1 MSLAQSRERTFRGAL
16 PFLLGLHVSLFSMCT
31 VIYLFIHALEDIL
44 PLMDLPLRILGA
56 LYLVYLTVRLF
67 MKNGFKTVAAMV
79 KAMMEE
85 LNITVPVALH
95 LDHGTY
101 EGCKKCIDAG
111 FSSIMF
117 DGSKYPIEENVAKTK
132 EIVAYAHERN
142 VTVEAE
148 IGHVGEGDSYHVEGN
163 TMLTTP
169 EEAKKFVEQTGV
181 DSLAVSIG
189 TAHGEYKGIPH
200 LNFERLQ
207 EIATEVSIPLV
218 LHGGSGSG
226 DENLSKA
233 VELGIA
239 KVNICTD
246 LLNAARDNT
255 KDGYAERSY
264 YDSVTLAKDGFKDC
278 LKHYYEVF
286 HTK

>member
-1 MSLAQSRERTFRGAL
+1 MYKKVSSDMNFVDREKE
-16 PFLLGLHVSLFSMCT
+16 T
-31 VIYLFIHALEDIL
+31 VKFWKENEIFE
-44 PLMDLPLRILGA
+44 
-56 LYLVYLTVRLF
+56 
-67 MKNGFKTVAAMV
+67 K
-79 KAMMEE
+79 
-85 LNITVPVALH
+85 
-95 LDHGTY
+95 
-101 EGCKKCIDAG
+101 
-111 FSSIMF
+111 S
-117 DGSKYPIEENVAKTK
+117 IEERKDDPTYTFYDGPPTANGKP
-132 EIVAYAHERN
+132 H
-142 VTVEAE
+142 

>member
-1 MSLAQSRERTFRGAL
+1 MQY
-16 PFLLGLHVSLFSMCT
+16 LL
-31 VIYLFIHALEDIL
+31 EQ
-44 PLMDLPLRILGA
+44 
-56 LYLVYLTVRLF
+56 
-67 MKNGFKTVAAMV
+67 
-79 KAMMEE
+79 
-85 LNITVPVALH
+85 LN
-95 LDHGTY
+95 
-101 EGCKKCIDAG
+101 
-111 FSSIMF
+111 
-117 DGSKYPIEENVAKTK
+117 
-132 EIVAYAHERN
+132 
-142 VTVEAE
+142 
-148 IGHVGEGDSYHVEGN
+148 
-163 TMLTTP
+163 
-169 EEAKKFVEQTGV
+169 
-181 DSLAVSIG
+181 
-189 TAHGEYKGIPH
+189 GEYKGIPH

-207 EIATEVSIPLV
+207 EIANRGSIPLV

-264 YDSVTLAKDGFKDC
+264 YDRCNTCKKMDLKNC

>member
-1 MSLAQSRERTFRGAL
+1 MIDGSSL
-16 PFLLGLHVSLFSMCT
+16 PF
-31 VIYLFIHALEDIL
+31 
-44 PLMDLPLRILGA
+44 
-56 LYLVYLTVRLF
+56 
-67 MKNGFKTVAAMV
+67 
-79 KAMMEE
+79 
-85 LNITVPVALH
+85 
-95 LDHGTY
+95 
-101 EGCKKCIDAG
+101 
-111 FSSIMF
+111 
-117 DGSKYPIEENVAKTK
+117 EENVAKTK

-233 VELGIA
+233 V
-239 KVNICTD
+239 
-246 LLNAARDNT
+246 RDNT